1 MTRENERTGLNLPV
15 DLKARGQ
22 VQAQKEHRSF
32 SSLVVVALED
42 YLNRKDAEDA
52 KIQAAN
58 N

>member
-1 MTRENERTGLNLPV
+1 MSRENERTGLNLPV

-22 VQAQKEHRSF
+22 IQAEKEHRSF

-42 YLNRKDAEDA
+42 YLNRKDADDA
-52 KIQAAN
+52 KIQAEN